1 MEGKKLPLDTSKPNP
16 NGIEFDNLYLDM
28 NGIIHPCCHPE
39 DKAAPANE
47 TEMIL
52 KVFEYIDR
60 IFAMVRPRK
69 ILYMAID
76 GVAPRA
82 KMNQQRSRRFRA
94 AREAAEK
101 KEMEAKLR
109 EDWRSNGRGSD
120 LPDELPQQW
129 DSNVIT
135 PGTPFMAKLSNALH
149 YYIHSR
155 LHNDPGWRGIKVV
168 FSDAKVPGEGE
179 HKIMNFIRVQRSQ
192 PGYNPNT
199 RHCLY
204 GMDADLIMLGL
215 ASHDP
220 HFTIVREMVVGF
232 EDKHCA
238 ICDQKGHLASE
249 CKGEAKVMEGEHDE
263 LKKSKDRPFQFLHIN
278 VLREYLERELAI
290 PNLPFW
296 DFERVIDDWVY
307 DPCTHAVCVSVCVC
321 SCVCRVCV
329 CVACPA
335 ARFCGVGLVTLVRS
349 TMRDSNVHA
358 RIPPMHTHARA
369 CPDPPPHRCLC
380 VSLWAT
386 TSCRTSR
393 LSRFARAPS
402 TCSSPFTKRL
412 VGWLVGWLVGCW
424 LVGWMAGWI

>member
-1 MEGKKLPLDTSKPNP
+1 MVDVIEEECIEMEGKKLPLDTSKPNP
-16 NGIEFDNLYLDM
+16 NGLEFDNLYLDM

-52 KVFEYIDR
+52 KIFEYIDR

-101 KEMEAKLR
+101 KEMEEKLR
-109 EDWRSNGRGSD
+109 DDWRANGRGAD
-120 LPDELPQQW
+120 LPQELPQQW

-155 LHNDPGWRGIKVV
+155 LHRDPGWRGIKVI

-238 ICDQKGHLASE
+238 ICDQKGHIASE

-290 PNLPFW
+290 PNLPFPW
-296 DFERVIDDWVY
+296 DLERVIDDWVR
-307 DPCTHAVCVSVCVC
+307 CAWLFLFRVFSFVSF
-321 SCVCRVCV
+321 
-329 CVACPA
+329 
-335 ARFCGVGLVTLVRS
+335 RFV
-349 TMRDSNVHA
+349 
-358 RIPPMHTHARA
+358 RA
-369 CPDPPPHRCLC
+369 CLR
-380 VSLWAT
+380 
-386 TSCRTSR
+386 
-393 LSRFARAPS
+393 ARVRAF
-402 TCSSPFTKRL
+402 CSFLFVPFRS
-412 VGWLVGWLVGCW
+412 VR
-424 LVGWMAGWI
+424 GWMACWMAAAFKMVAVVVCFVVCFSPLLACHVGCSA